1 MAEKDCFC
9 MRAFYESVERINR
22 LRDLLL
28 DKHIRSVEPEWVKD
42 AAEEDKASLETLEK
56 ECGVRLPKTREKM
69 NDVIKHI
76 SEGEYT
82 IASLAASGA
91 KEKLLE
97 CL

>member
-9 MRAFYESVERINR
+9 MRVFYRGVERIKR
-22 LRDLLL
+22 LRDSLL
-28 DKHIRSVEPEWVKD
+28 DDIRFLKPEWVKD
-42 AAEEDKASLETLEK
+42 ATEGIKTSLEILEK
-56 ECGVRLPKTREKM
+56 ECGIRLPKTREKL

-76 SEGEYT
+76 NEGEYT
-82 IASLAASGA
+82 LASLAASEA